1 LPEPPIEKDAQETM
15 DRQIVIS
22 EESKEEYNA
31 DTLRSSFMDVNSSS
45 RQFIERNQQENNVI
59 EEDNW
64 NSSEGLKNTKGRS
77 TFSTLP
83 YYERKQPKFNR
94 RLKVLREFSSYL
106 EKKDLCDRSTYSFE
120 NDQES

>member
-1 LPEPPIEKDAQETM
+1 M

-31 DTLRSSFMDVNSSS
+31 DTLRSSFMDVISSS

-64 NSSEGLKNTKGRS
+64 NSSKGLKNTKGRS

-94 RLKVLREFSSYL
+94 SFKVLREFSSYL